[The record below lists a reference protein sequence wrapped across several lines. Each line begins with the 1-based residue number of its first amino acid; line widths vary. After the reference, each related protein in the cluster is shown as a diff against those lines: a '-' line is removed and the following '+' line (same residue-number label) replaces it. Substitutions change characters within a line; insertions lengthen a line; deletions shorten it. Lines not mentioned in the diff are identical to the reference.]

1 MFTLKELPYAPSA
14 LTPHMSE
21 ETFSYHYGKHHQ
33 TYVNNLN
40 NLVANAPEH
49 QNKSLEEII
58 KSSQGGIFNNAA

>member
-40 NLVANAPEH
+40 NLVANAPE
-49 QNKSLEEII
+49 L
-58 KSSQGGIFNNAA
+58 